1 MLLCHRSRILVKAV
15 RRSLLLALAL
25 AALAG
30 CAGADGP
37 PPSTETGTSEPTTTI
52 TAPPPPTTTE
62 PEEPEPVALVA
73 LPARA
78 LRECRRLRA
87 LRPACPE
94 LGPEAPYDPASP
106 VFVARSRR
114 GIPHQGLR
122 GFELQWG
129 AEHPGEPELDRP
141 PATVHLVISEGWG
154 VLVAS
159 QHRARAR
166 DGLLEQR
173 RRAPVFLG
181 RVRWAGKRGDLVLA
195 PPFPRGGIEANHLRF
210 TWQEGRTVYGL
221 SLHGWEPFT
230 EVPDVLRAVV
240 ESIPESR

>member
-1 MLLCHRSRILVKAV
+1 M
-15 RRSLLLALAL
+15 RRTLLLALVLAL
-25 AALAG
+25 AAG
-30 CAGADGP
+30 CTGDEERADP
-37 PPSTETGTSEPTTTI
+37 PTTT
-52 TAPPPPTTTE
+52 TAPPTTSAPPPTTE
-62 PEEPEPVALVA
+62 PEEPVPVALVP

-94 LGPEAPYDPASP
+94 LVPEAPYDPASP
-106 VFVARSRR
+106 VYVARSRR
-114 GIPHQGLR
+114 GIPYQGMR

-141 PATVHLVISEGWG
+141 PATVHLVVSEGCCLLLDLRRER
-154 VLVAS
+154 V
-159 QHRARAR
+159 R
-166 DGLLEQR
+166 DGLLEER
-173 RRAPVFLG
+173 RRGPLSLG

-210 TWQEGRTVYGL
+210 TWQEGRTIYGV

-230 EVPDVLRAVV
+230 EVPDVLRSVV
-240 ESIPESR
+240 ESIPSP

>member
-1 MLLCHRSRILVKAV
+1 MRATQ
-15 RRSLLLALAL
+15 LLALLVLVA
-25 AALAG
+25 AG
-30 CAGADGP
+30 CTGNGDREARPTTSSAGP
-37 PPSTETGTSEPTTTI
+37 PPAT
-52 TAPPPPTTTE
+52 TAPPPTSTE
-62 PEEPEPVALVA
+62 SEEPEPVALVA

-78 LRECRRLRA
+78 LRECLRMRA

-94 LGPEAPYDPASP
+94 LVPEAPYDPASP
-106 VFVARSRR
+106 VYVARSRQ
-114 GIPHQGLR
+114 GIPYQGMR

-141 PATVHLVISEGWG
+141 PATVHLVVSEGCCLLLDLRRG
-154 VLVAS
+154 RV
-159 QHRARAR
+159 R
-166 DGLLEQR
+166 DGLLEER
-173 RRAPVFLG
+173 RRAPISLG

-210 TWQEGRTVYGL
+210 TWQEGGTVYGV

-230 EVPDVLRAVV
+230 EVRPVLRAVV

>member
-1 MLLCHRSRILVKAV
+1 MRATQ
-15 RRSLLLALAL
+15 LLALIVLL
-25 AALAG
+25 AAACTG
-30 CAGADGP
+30 DGEREARPTTSSAGP
-37 PPSTETGTSEPTTTI
+37 PPAT
-52 TAPPPPTTTE
+52 TAPPPTSTE
-62 PEEPEPVALVA
+62 AEEPEPIALVA

-94 LGPEAPYDPASP
+94 LVPEAPYDPASP
-106 VFVARSRR
+106 VYVARSRR
-114 GIPHQGLR
+114 GIPYQGMS

-141 PATVHLVISEGWG
+141 PATVHLVVSAGCCLLLDLRRG
-154 VLVAS
+154 RV
-159 QHRARAR
+159 R
-166 DGLLEQR
+166 DGLLEER
-173 RRAPVFLG
+173 RRGPLSLG
-181 RVRWAGKRGDLVLA
+181 RVRWAGKRGDLVLD

-210 TWQEGRTVYGL
+210 TWQEGGTVYGV

-230 EVPDVLRAVV
+230 EVRPVLRAVV

>member
-1 MLLCHRSRILVKAV
+1 VKAV
-15 RRSLLLALAL
+15 RRPLLLAFAL
-25 AALAG
+25 AALLG
-30 CAGADGP
+30 CTGDDAP
-37 PPSTETGTSEPTTTI
+37 PPSAETSTAEPTTT
-52 TAPPPPTTTE
+52 TTQPPPATTTE
-62 PEEPEPVALVA
+62 AGEPEPVALVA

-94 LGPEAPYDPASP
+94 LVPEAPYDPASP
-106 VFVARSRR
+106 VFVARSRP
-114 GIPHQGLR
+114 GIPHEGLR

-141 PATVHLVISEGWG
+141 PATVHLVVSEGWG
-154 VLVAS
+154 VLLAS
-159 QHRARAR
+159 QRRARAH
-166 DGLLEQR
+166 DGLLEER
-173 RRAPVFLG
+173 RRAPLFLG

-210 TWQEGRTVYGL
+210 TWQEGRTVYGV

-230 EVPDVLRAVV
+230 EVRPLLRAVV
-240 ESIPESR
+240 QSIPESR

>member
-1 MLLCHRSRILVKAV
+1 MSAGVRSCLAT
-15 RRSLLLALAL
+15 SASSLALVL

-30 CAGADGP
+30 CSGDDSPSPEAETGLSEPATTTAP
-37 PPSTETGTSEPTTTI
+37 PPS
-52 TAPPPPTTTE
+52 PPTTTE
-62 PEEPEPVALVA
+62 PDEPEPVGLVL
-73 LPARA
+73 LPAKA
-78 LRECRRLRA
+78 LRECRRLA
-87 LRPACPE
+87 PLRPACPE
-94 LGPEAPYDPASP
+94 LVPEAPYDPASP

-114 GIPHQGLR
+114 GIPHRSLQ

-141 PATVHLVISEGWG
+141 PATVHLLVSEGWG
-154 VLVAS
+154 VRLAGQPRERV
-159 QHRARAR
+159 R

-181 RVRWAGKRGDLVLA
+181 SARWAGRRGELVLT
-195 PPFPRGGIEANHLRF
+195 PPFPRGGIEANHLLF
-210 TWQEGRTVYGL
+210 VWQEGGSGYGV

-240 ESIPESR
+240 GSMPS

>member
-1 MLLCHRSRILVKAV
+1 MRATI
-15 RRSLLLALAL
+15 LLAFLVAV
-25 AALAG
+25 AVG
-30 CAGADGP
+30 CAGDEERAEP
-37 PPSTETGTSEPTTTI
+37 PTTT
-52 TAPPPPTTTE
+52 TAPSTTTAPPPPPTTTTE
-62 PEEPEPVALVA
+62 PEETEPVALVA
-73 LPARA
+73 LPAQA
-78 LRECRRLRA
+78 LRECKRLPA

-94 LGPEAPYDPASP
+94 LVPEAPYDPASP

-114 GIPHQGLR
+114 GIPHLGLR

-129 AEHPGEPELDRP
+129 AEHPGAPELDRP
-141 PATVHLVISEGWG
+141 PATVHVVVSEGWG
-154 VLVAS
+154 VLLD
-159 QHRARAR
+159 QRRARIR

-173 RRAPVFLG
+173 RRAPISLG

-210 TWQEGRTVYGL
+210 TWQEGRTIYGV

-230 EVPDVLRAVV
+230 EVRPVLRAVV

>member
-1 MLLCHRSRILVKAV
+1 VEAV
-15 RRSLLLALAL
+15 RRPLLLGLVL
-25 AALAG
+25 AALTG
-30 CAGADGP
+30 CTGDDAP
-37 PPSTETGTSEPTTTI
+37 PPTVDTGASEPTTS
-52 TAPPPPTTTE
+52 TAPPQPPQTTTE
-62 PEEPEPVALVA
+62 PEELEPVGLVA
-73 LPARA
+73 PPARA

-94 LGPEAPYDPASP
+94 VVPEAPYDPASP
-106 VFVARSRR
+106 VFVARSRP

-141 PATVHLVISEGWG
+141 PATVHLVVSEGWG
-154 VLVAS
+154 VLLAS
-159 QHRARAR
+159 QRRARAR
-166 DGLLEQR
+166 DGLLEER
-173 RRAPVFLG
+173 RRAPLFLG
-181 RVRWAGKRGDLVLA
+181 RVRWAGKRGELVLA

-210 TWQEGRTVYGL
+210 TWQEGRTVYGV

-230 EVPDVLRAVV
+230 EVPGVLRSVV

>member
-1 MLLCHRSRILVKAV
+1 M

-30 CAGADGP
+30 CAGDDGP
-37 PPSTETGTSEPTTTI
+37 PPSTETGSSEPTTTI
-52 TAPPPPTTTE
+52 TAPPPPPTTTTTTTE
-62 PEEPEPVALVA
+62 PDEPEPVALVA

-78 LRECRRLRA
+78 LRECRRLRP

-94 LGPEAPYDPASP
+94 LVPEAPYDPASP

-114 GIPHQGLR
+114 GIPHPGLH

-129 AEHPGEPELDRP
+129 AEHPGAPELDRP
-141 PATVHLVISEGWG
+141 PATVHLVVSEGWG
-154 VLVAS
+154 VLLDLRRGHV
-159 QHRARAR
+159 R

-173 RRAPVFLG
+173 RRAPLFLG
-181 RVRWAGKRGDLVLA
+181 RARWAGKRGDLVLA

-210 TWQEGRTVYGL
+210 TWQERGTVYGV

-230 EVPDVLRAVV
+230 EVRPVLRAVV
-240 ESIPESR
+240 ESIQQSR

>member
-1 MLLCHRSRILVKAV
+1 MRGT
-15 RRSLLLALAL
+15 LLLALLVAV
-25 AALAG
+25 AAG
-30 CAGADGP
+30 CAGDQERADP
-37 PPSTETGTSEPTTTI
+37 PTTTAPQTT
-52 TAPPPPTTTE
+52 TAPPPLPTTTE
-62 PEEPEPVALVA
+62 PEGPEPVALVA

-78 LRECRRLRA
+78 LRECRRLRV
-87 LRPACPE
+87 LRSACPE
-94 LGPEAPYDPASP
+94 LVPEAPYDPASP
-106 VFVARSRR
+106 VFVARSRS
-114 GIPHQGLR
+114 GFPHRGLR

-129 AEHPGEPELDRP
+129 AEHPGAPELDRP
-141 PATVHLVISEGWG
+141 PATVHLVVSEGWG
-154 VLVAS
+154 VLLDLRGGRV
-159 QHRARAR
+159 R

-173 RRAPVFLG
+173 RRAPISLG

>member
-1 MLLCHRSRILVKAV
+1 VKVV
-15 RRSLLLALAL
+15 RRSLLLALVL

-30 CAGADGP
+30 CAGDDEP
-37 PPSTETGTSEPTTTI
+37 PAPTEASTEEPTTT
-52 TAPPPPTTTE
+52 APSPAPTTTE

-94 LGPEAPYDPASP
+94 LVPEAPYDPASP

-114 GIPHQGLR
+114 GIPYDGMR

-141 PATVHLVISEGWG
+141 PATVHLVVSEGWG
-154 VLVAS
+154 VLLAG
-159 QHRARAR
+159 HRRARAR
-166 DGLLEQR
+166 DGLLEAR
-173 RRAPVFLG
+173 RRTPVFLG

-195 PPFPRGGIEANHLRF
+195 PPFPRGGIESNHLRF
-210 TWQEGRTVYGL
+210 TWQEGGTVYGV

-230 EVPDVLRAVV
+230 EVPAVLRAVV
-240 ESIPESR
+240 ESIPESP